1 MLIQLTQKKAQVFY
15 TLVQCFYWLTNGF
28 MYSFGSLYLQGIG
41 FSNSEIGIFLGCA
54 YGGAACLQPVIASF
68 ISSLSST

>member
-28 MYSFGSLYLQGIG
+28 MYSFGSLYLSQWHHYSGEDQPL
-41 FSNSEIGIFLGCA
+41 SLTASLRHS
-54 YGGAACLQPVIASF
+54 CLS
-68 ISSLSST
+68 